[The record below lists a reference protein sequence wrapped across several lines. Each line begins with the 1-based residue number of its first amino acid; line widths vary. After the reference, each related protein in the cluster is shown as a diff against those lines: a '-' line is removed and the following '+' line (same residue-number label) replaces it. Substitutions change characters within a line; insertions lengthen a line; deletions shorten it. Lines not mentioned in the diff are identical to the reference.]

1 MKYFILIILCAL
13 VQAPLKAQD
22 QAAPEK
28 EFVLR
33 TKTNTIEVSRG
44 SSGTVEVEIVRSK
57 SYQKPEASIRMGSA
71 VPAGVTISYEPAT
84 GVADRSTVS
93 IAVSE
98 QAVPGDYNLI
108 LNCTV
113 KYKTKGVILKLKVL

>member
-1 MKYFILIILCAL
+1 MKYLILIALCVF
-13 VQAPLKAQD
+13 VQAPVKAQD
-22 QAAPEK
+22 QATPEK

-33 TKTNTIEVSRG
+33 TKTNMVEVSRG
-44 SSGTVEVEIVRSK
+44 SSGKVDVEIVRSK
-57 SYQKPEASIRMGSA
+57 SYQKPGASIRMGSA
-71 VPAGVTISYEPAT
+71 VPAGITVRYEPET
-84 GVADRSTVS
+84 DVADRSMVL

-113 KYKTKGVILKLKVL
+113 KNKTKGVILKLKVL